1 MFPDEAGVNTN
12 QSEWPSQGQFQ
23 LIVST
28 AEKNS
33 KTAAT
38 EQNKGGKHRLFRH
51 LTGLCGFNSIRNSM
65 RKLGNLRFVFTFYH
79 HTNQRLGT
87 GLTQQDASARA

>member
-23 LIVST
+23 HIVST

-33 KTAAT
+33 KTAGIV
-38 EQNKGGKHRLFRH
+38 QNKGGKHRLFSH
-51 LTGLCGFNSIRNSM
+51 LTHLCRFDGIRNTV
-65 RKLGNLRFVFTFYH
+65 RKLGDLRFVFTFH
-79 HTNQRLGT
+79 HYA
-87 GLTQQDASARA
+87 D